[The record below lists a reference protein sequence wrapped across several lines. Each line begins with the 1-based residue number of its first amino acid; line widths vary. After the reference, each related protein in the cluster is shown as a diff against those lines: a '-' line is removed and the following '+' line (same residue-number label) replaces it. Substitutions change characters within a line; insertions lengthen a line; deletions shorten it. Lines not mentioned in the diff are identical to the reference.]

1 MLENRKKFTVKV
13 EAFNFQKLVEIKNF
27 FAQQMISPQQS
38 EQTFPLVVGRSK
50 VSYSYGS
57 LRQMPY
63 TEPSIYTDELTQ
75 IFSSVKFAVENI
87 NANQKSTS
95 ESLLQ
100 RINIVEEQ
108 TQKKVAE
115 LEKKNK
121 ELAEKVAIDRKLF
134 ENYSIA
140 VSAEFAKLEKRLEQL
155 ERKK

>member
-1 MLENRKKFTVKV
+1 
-13 EAFNFQKLVEIKNF
+13 
-27 FAQQMISPQQS
+27 MISSQQP
-38 EQTFPLVVGRSK
+38 EQSFPLVIGRSK
-50 VSYSYGS
+50 VSYNHGS
-57 LRQMPY
+57 LRQTPY

-108 TQKKVAE
+108 TQKKIAE

-121 ELAEKVAIDRKLF
+121 ELTEKVAIDRKLF

-140 VSAEFAKLEKRLEQL
+140 VSSEFAKLEKRLEQL

>member
-1 MLENRKKFTVKV
+1 MLKNRKKFTVKV

-27 FAQQMISPQQS
+27 FTQQMISPQQS

-63 TEPSIYTDELTQ
+63 TEPSIYTNELAQ
-75 IFSSVKFAVENI
+75 IFSSVKIALENI
-87 NANQKSTS
+87 NANQKSTT
-95 ESLLQ
+95 ESLAQ

-108 TQKKVAE
+108 VHKKITE

-121 ELAEKVAIDRKLF
+121 ELTEKVAMDRKLF

-140 VSAEFAKLEKRLEQL
+140 VSSEFAKLEKRLEQV